1 MEKLSLEERF
11 KSLMDRAKIDEQ
23 LQKELQAD
31 PTVVLEREL
40 GLSSSTELNE
50 SELKAVSGGAPA
62 RRYTCSTCGKR
73 YNSEQEMIL
82 HRYYDHLRSKYT

>member
-1 MEKLSLEERF
+1 MSLEERF
-11 KSLMDRAKIDEQ
+11 ESLLDRAKDDDQ
-23 LQKELQAD
+23 LQKELQAN
-31 PTVVLEREL
+31 PAAVLEREL
-40 GLSSSTELNE
+40 GLSSSTELKE
-50 SELKAVSGGAPA
+50 SELKAVSGGAPG